1 MAFVN
6 EIPTICKKVLKER
19 NTTTR
24 TATSYMGLR
33 INSPGF
39 AKDIE
44 IAVNKN
50 AKYNNLMK
58 FTSKNLSDPPLN
70 NLG

>member
-1 MAFVN
+1 
-6 EIPTICKKVLKER
+6 
-19 NTTTR
+19 
-24 TATSYMGLR
+24 MGLR
-33 INSPGF
+33 IKSAGF

-58 FTSKNLSDPPLN
+58 FTSKITRAVYPNLSDPPLN

>member
-1 MAFVN
+1 
-6 EIPTICKKVLKER
+6 
-19 NTTTR
+19 
-24 TATSYMGLR
+24 MGLR
-33 INSPGF
+33 VKSAGL

>member
-1 MAFVN
+1 VN
-6 EIPTICKKVLKER
+6 ELASICKKVLKER

-24 TATSYMGLR
+24 TATSYIGLR
-33 INSPGF
+33 MNNPGF

-44 IAVNKN
+44 IDVNKN

-58 FTSKNLSDPPLN
+58 FTS
-70 NLG
+70 